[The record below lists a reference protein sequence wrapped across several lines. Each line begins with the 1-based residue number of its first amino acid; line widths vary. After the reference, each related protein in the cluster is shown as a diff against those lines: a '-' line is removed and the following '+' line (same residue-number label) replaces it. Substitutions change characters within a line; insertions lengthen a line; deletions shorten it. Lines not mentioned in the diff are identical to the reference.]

1 MYAQN
6 ELAINPYQPPAAS
19 VNESN
24 MVMDYEL
31 FLTFTGKKS
40 KYYQKKWHLLQHG
53 EIKSA
58 GFNLAAM
65 LYGPLWF
72 LYRRMYLM
80 FFFITMVMVIQGL
93 IEFYVFN
100 IVPINLSKP
109 LSAGNLIGASVSIML
124 GFIANSLYFK
134 HAQRTI
140 IKYADDDL
148 NKSEIKKK
156 LVKRKPTDWLSPL
169 SFTVLLVLLVYASII
184 LL

>member
-1 MYAQN
+1 MYAQE
-6 ELAINPYQPPAAS
+6 ELVLNPYQPPVAS
-19 VNESN
+19 VNESEL
-24 MVMDYEL
+24 VIDHEL
-31 FLTFTGKKS
+31 FSTFTGKGS
-40 KYYQKKWHLLQHG
+40 KYYQKKWHLLRHG
-53 EIKSA
+53 EIKNA
-58 GFNLAAM
+58 GFNPAAM

-80 FFFITMVMVIQGL
+80 FFLITLVIVIEGL
-93 IEFYVFN
+93 IEYYVFN
-100 IVPINLSKP
+100 IVPVNLNQP
-109 LSAGNLIGASVSIML
+109 LSAGNFIGLSVSVML

-134 HAQRTI
+134 HVQRTI

-148 NKSEIKKK
+148 NKTEIMKK